1 MELRELINKTHD
13 LHTQLNELHARE
25 STLKQQIETLESEIK
40 VILDDSGEDYEN
52 LSEEEFQLLMSELG
66 DPLKLSVEVVY
77 ATNNEQ
83 TICEVQL
90 SQGANIEDAIIFS
103 EILDKCNDIDLNV
116 NKVGLHGSIKSLT
129 ETLRDGD
136 RVEIYRAVTA
146 KA

>member
-25 STLKQQIETLESEIK
+25 STLKQQVETLESEIK

-90 SQGANIEDAIIFS
+90 SQGSNIEDAIIFS
-103 EILDKCNDIDLNV
+103 EILDKCKDIDLNV
-116 NKVGLHGSIKSLT
+116 NKVGLHGTIKSLT
-129 ETLRDGD
+129 EMLRDGD

>member
-1 MELRELINKTHD
+1 MELRQLINKTHD

-77 ATNNEQ
+77 ATNDEQ

-103 EILDKCNDIDLNV
+103 GILDKCKDIDLSV
-116 NKVGLHGSIKSLT
+116 NKVGLHGTIKSLT